1 MRTKIA
7 SKRTVGEPKRGDMT
21 TSVNQNR
28 LPPYVSYR
36 SWLKI
41 LDRITTFLPG
51 KVDSSFLSDLEF
63 SVSTAK
69 KMRTALLFL
78 GLIDGDNVPSEKL
91 QRLHRSLQGFG
102 QETQVVILR
111 DILHTAY
118 PSLFTQDFDL
128 ERATPGQLRE
138 LFERMGVRGRIQR
151 YCISFFLQ
159 MAIDAEINISP
170 LLTTR
175 SKLGT
180 GRKSDALK
188 SRERRRKLLTQ
199 QSKGTQLRG
208 DEGFD
213 WSKLHPAILAL
224 LKDLAARGASWDAQ
238 EKAKFQKAF
247 EAVFDIAYPNDRHGS
262 E

>member
-1 MRTKIA
+1 MPT
-7 SKRTVGEPKRGDMT
+7 G
-21 TSVNQNR
+21 VNQNR

-36 SWLKI
+36 SWLKM
-41 LDRITTFLPG
+41 LDQITRFLPG
-51 KVDSSFLSDLEF
+51 KIDSSFFCDLGF
-63 SVSTAK
+63 SPSTAK

-78 GLIDGDNVPSEKL
+78 GLIGDDNVPREKL

-102 QETQVVILR
+102 QETKVVVLGDILR
-111 DILHTAY
+111 TGY

-128 ERATPGQLRE
+128 ERATAGQLRE
-138 LFERMGVRGRIQR
+138 RFEKMGVRGTIQH

-159 MAIDAEINISP
+159 MAIDAEIKISP

-188 SRERRRKLLTQ
+188 SRERRRTLLTQ
-199 QSKGTQLRG
+199 QSKTTQIRG
-208 DEGFD
+208 EEGFD

-224 LKDLAARGASWDAQ
+224 LKDLAMRGESWDAE
-238 EKAKFQKAF
+238 EKAKFKKAF
-247 EAVFDIAYPNDRHGS
+247 EAVFDIAYPDDRLGS
-262 E
+262 K